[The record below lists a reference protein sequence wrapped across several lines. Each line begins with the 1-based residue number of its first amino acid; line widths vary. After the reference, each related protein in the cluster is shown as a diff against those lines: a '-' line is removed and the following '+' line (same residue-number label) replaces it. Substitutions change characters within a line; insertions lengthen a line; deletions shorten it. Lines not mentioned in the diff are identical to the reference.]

1 MQNGHVVNSYKENS
15 NGNSKNEKN
24 NGSQSPT
31 SENSRVERLEN
42 EFVEVARRLHRLR
55 KALDTD
61 GFAEKVG
68 PEQYDLLRRQHD
80 AMHQYRNIVALRTML
95 VKFKGAIEGE

>member
-1 MQNGHVVNSYKENS
+1 MPKPKNES
-15 NGNSKNEKN
+15 NG
-24 NGSQSPT
+24 GQSPA
-31 SENSRVERLEN
+31 SNSLVGRLEN
-42 EFVEVARRLHRLR
+42 EFVEVASRLHRLR

-68 PEQYDLLRRQHD
+68 PEQYELLRQQHD

-95 VKFKGAIEGE
+95 VKFKDVIEGE

>member
-1 MQNGHVVNSYKENS
+1 MVKPKMKVMVVNPSAS
-15 NGNSKNEKN
+15 N
-24 NGSQSPT
+24 
-31 SENSRVERLEN
+31 RVERLED

-61 GFAEKVG
+61 GFSEKVG
-68 PEQYDLLRRQHD
+68 PEQYDLLRQQHD

-95 VKFKGAIEGE
+95 VKFKDAMEGE